1 MNRRAT
7 GNTHEAAAARH
18 LESHGLVVIE
28 RNAGFRVGEIDLVLA
43 DGDTVVFAEVRYRR
57 GEGWGGAAASVD
69 AGKRRRLV
77 AAAQAWLA
85 RHPEA
90 ARRPCRFDVVAVGG
104 PPPHRIDWLRDA
116 IHLEE

>member
-1 MNRRAT
+1 MNRRPIGHA
-7 GNTHEAAAARH
+7 HEEAAARH
-18 LESHGLVVIE
+18 LTSQGLVLVD
-28 RNAGFRVGEIDLVLA
+28 RNAGFRVGEIDLVLE

-57 GEGWGGAAASVD
+57 GEGWGGAVASVD

>member
-7 GNTHEAAAARH
+7 GSTHEAAAARH

-69 AGKRRRLV
+69 AGKRRRLA

-104 PPPHRIDWLRDA
+104 VTPYRIDWLRDA
-116 IHLEE
+116 FQPED

>member
-1 MNRRAT
+1 VNRRAT
-7 GNTHEAAAARH
+7 GSAHEAAAARH

-57 GEGWGGAAASVD
+57 GEVWGGAAASVD

-104 PPPHRIDWLRDA
+104 ATPCRIDWLRDA
-116 IHLEE
+116 FQPED

>member
-1 MNRRAT
+1 VNRRAT
-7 GNTHEAAAARH
+7 GITHEVAAARH

-28 RNAGFRVGEIDLVLA
+28 RNVGFRVGEIDLVLA

-104 PPPHRIDWLRDA
+104 VTPYRIDWLRDA
-116 IHLEE
+116 FQPED